1 MRDLSMHVLDI
12 VQNSIKA
19 GAKLIAVSF
28 VRSPESLLTFTV
40 KDDGCGMSPEFL
52 ARVTDPFTTT
62 RTTRRVGLGIPML
75 KQSAEAAGGSF
86 SLESEVGKG
95 TVISASFDLR
105 NIDCIPMGELC
116 DSLYTL
122 VLLNPD
128 TPDFLFT
135 AHAPDA
141 EAEFDT
147 RAVRQDKLCR
157 GNDIAHFLFLDAFL
171 QNLRIR
177 RMNGGL
183 PFFVYG
189 ALCRRYG
196 IGKCDIIKKYAAYI
210 RFFQNHHIQFLLSSI
225 SYHI

>member
-86 SLESEVGKG
+86 SLESEVG
-95 TVISASFDLR
+95 
-105 NIDCIPMGELC
+105 
-116 DSLYTL
+116 
-122 VLLNPD
+122 
-128 TPDFLFT
+128 
-135 AHAPDA
+135 

-147 RAVRQDKLCR
+147 RAVRQAL
-157 GNDIAHFLFLDAFL
+157 
-171 QNLRIR
+171 
-177 RMNGGL
+177 GGVRLNEPDVGAWIKESIDEEFKPILEVL
-183 PFFVYG
+183 P
-189 ALCRRYG
+189 
-196 IGKCDIIKKYAAYI
+196 
-210 RFFQNHHIQFLLSSI
+210 
-225 SYHI
+225 

>member
-19 GAKLIAVSF
+19 GAKLIVVSF
-28 VRSPESLLTFTV
+28 VRNAEGILTFTV

-75 KQSAEAAGGSF
+75 KQSAEAAGGAF

-116 DSLYTL
+116 D
-122 VLLNPD
+122 
-128 TPDFLFT
+128 
-135 AHAPDA
+135 
-141 EAEFDT
+141 
-147 RAVRQDKLCR
+147 
-157 GNDIAHFLFLDAFL
+157 
-171 QNLRIR
+171 
-177 RMNGGL
+177 
-183 PFFVYG
+183 
-189 ALCRRYG
+189 
-196 IGKCDIIKKYAAYI
+196 
-210 RFFQNHHIQFLLSSI
+210 
-225 SYHI
+225 